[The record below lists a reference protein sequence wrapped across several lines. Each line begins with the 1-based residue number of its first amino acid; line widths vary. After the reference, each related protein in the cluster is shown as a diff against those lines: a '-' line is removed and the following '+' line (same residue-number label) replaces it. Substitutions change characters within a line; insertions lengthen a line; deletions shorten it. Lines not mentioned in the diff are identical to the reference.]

1 MRHFLH
7 PSFVANNV
15 ISFFCTFKLHVTWS
29 FLSVKIGENEEMS
42 QVTLKVFSTLKQKFP
57 PKISRNWIFEKNL
70 QSWLFSLN
78 LKSLASQCNCAC
90 QFRLVSPKKSRK
102 VSKNIFWQVGHRKQ
116 TKGQKNSYSTC
127 CGTSL
132 FDDFPFCGFK
142 TQRELV
148 EARANLTRGPH
159 SFIMQKENHWM
170 KCPLSIS
177 FNFLYWKKKLPT
189 FKVLYTP

>member
-1 MRHFLH
+1 
-7 PSFVANNV
+7 
-15 ISFFCTFKLHVTWS
+15 
-29 FLSVKIGENEEMS
+29 MS
-42 QVTLKVFSTLKQKFP
+42 QVTLKVFSTLKQNSP
-57 PKISRNWIFEKNL
+57 PQKNISKLNLWKIL

-78 LKSLASQCNCAC
+78 FKSLASQCNCAC
-90 QFRLVSPKKSRK
+90 QFRLVSPKKVGRCLKIFSDRLDIENKQKVRK
-102 VSKNIFWQVGHRKQ
+102 LAIAHVAEI
-116 TKGQKNSYSTC
+116 
-127 CGTSL
+127 L

-177 FNFLYWKKKLPT
+177 FNFLC
-189 FKVLYTP
+189 